1 MALEIDIKARLKSAA
16 RETVPLVILSSVFLV
31 FFDIKDW
38 SIPSVSTHILRAVIA
53 STLASVVA
61 LTALWIGLST
71 AQAKQNKLLGWIAGG
86 IFSLLILSL
95 VIWFFRESEIVT
107 Q

>member
-1 MALEIDIKARLKSAA
+1 MALDIDIKARVKSAA
-16 RETVPLVILSSVFLV
+16 RETVPLVILSSAFLI

-38 SIPSVSTHILRAVIA
+38 SLTNVSMQFLRAVVIA
-53 STLASVVA
+53 ALASIVA

-86 IFSLLILSL
+86 GFSLLVLSL
-95 VIWFFRESEIVT
+95 VIWFFQDSGVVT

>member
-1 MALEIDIKARLKSAA
+1 MTLDIDIKARVKSAA
-16 RETVPLVILSSVFLV
+16 RETVPLVILSSAFLI

-38 SIPSVSTHILRAVIA
+38 SLTNVSMQLLRAAVA
-53 STLASVVA
+53 SALASIVA

-71 AQAKQNKLLGWIAGG
+71 AQARQNKLLGWIAGG
-86 IFSLLILSL
+86 GFSLLVLSL
-95 VIWFFRESEIVT
+95 VIWFFQDSGVVT